1 MFSHQSCYG
10 LHPATFELSFMSSSL
25 PSTQTRERRRMSP
38 DESRTAALD
47 AAREI
52 LIADGPQAVTLKS
65 VAAKIGRTHANVLH
79 HFGSA
84 LGLQKALAA
93 MLAESVCAS
102 IAATVVRARRGEA
115 DPRLIVD
122 MTFDAFDQQGAGAL
136 ATWMIMSGNNDA
148 LDPILTA
155 IHNLVDELGEDGQ
168 DDVSMQQDTLTLV
181 LMALGDSLLGKPMAD
196 ALGLPREA
204 ARNIA
209 CKLLMAS
216 PVIRARAAAA

>member
-1 MFSHQSCYG
+1 
-10 LHPATFELSFMSSSL
+10 MSI
-25 PSTQTRERRRMSP
+25 ERKRLTP

-47 AAREI
+47 AARDI
-52 LIADGPQAVTLKS
+52 LITEGPQAVTLKA
-65 VAAKIGRTHANVLH
+65 VAMRVGRTHANVLH

-93 MLAESVCAS
+93 MLAESVCES
-102 IAATVVRARRGEA
+102 IAETVVSARRGEA

-148 LDPILTA
+148 LDPILSA
-155 IHNLVDELGEDGQ
+155 IHNLVDELADDGH
-168 DDVSMQQDTLTLV
+168 DDVLLHQDTLTLV
-181 LMALGDSLLGKPMAD
+181 LMALGDALLGKPMAD

-204 ARNIA
+204 ARDIA
-209 CKLLMAS
+209 YKQLMAS
-216 PVIRARAAAA
+216 PGVVARTVQV

>member
-1 MFSHQSCYG
+1 
-10 LHPATFELSFMSSSL
+10 MSI
-25 PSTQTRERRRMSP
+25 ERRRLTP

-52 LIADGPQAVTLKS
+52 LIAEGPQAVTLKA
-65 VAAKIGRTHANVLH
+65 VATKVGRTHANVLH

-93 MLAESVCAS
+93 MLAESVCES
-102 IAATVVRARRGEA
+102 IAETVVSARRGEA

-136 ATWMIMSGNNDA
+136 ATWMIMSGNKDA
-148 LDPILTA
+148 LDPILSA
-155 IHNLVDELGEDGQ
+155 IHNLVDELADDNEDGLIKE
-168 DDVSMQQDTLTLV
+168 DTLTLV
-181 LMALGDSLLGKPMAD
+181 LMALGDALLGKPMAD

-204 ARNIA
+204 ARDIA
-209 CKLLMAS
+209 YKQLMAS
-216 PVIRARAAAA
+216 PGVVARMAQA

>member
-1 MFSHQSCYG
+1 M
-10 LHPATFELSFMSSSL
+10 PITL
-25 PSTQTRERRRMSP
+25 PVERKRLTP

-52 LIADGPQAVTLKS
+52 LIAEGPQAVTLKA
-65 VAAKIGRTHANVLH
+65 VATKVGRTHANVLH

-93 MLAESVCAS
+93 MLAGSVCEN
-102 IAATVVRARRGEA
+102 IAETVVSARRGEA

-136 ATWMIMSGNNDA
+136 ATWMIMSGNKDA
-148 LDPILTA
+148 LDPILNA
-155 IHNLVDELGEDGQ
+155 IHHLVDDLGEDNEDGLIKE
-168 DDVSMQQDTLTLV
+168 DTLTLV

-204 ARNIA
+204 ARDIA
-209 CKLLMAS
+209 YKQLMAS
-216 PVIRARAAAA
+216 PGVLARMIRA

>member
-1 MFSHQSCYG
+1 MSIV
-10 LHPATFELSFMSSSL
+10 ATADRKRL
-25 PSTQTRERRRMSP
+25 SP

-52 LIADGPQAVTLKS
+52 LIAEGPQAVTLKA
-65 VAAKIGRTHANVLH
+65 VAAKVGRTHANVLH

-93 MLAESVCAS
+93 TLAESVCNR
-102 IAATVVRARRGEA
+102 IAETVLSARRGEA

-136 ATWMIMSGNNDA
+136 ATWMIMSGNKDA
-148 LDPILTA
+148 LDPILSA
-155 IHNLVDELGEDGQ
+155 IHHLVDDLGEDGH
-168 DDVSMQQDTLTLV
+168 DDVSMHQDTLTLV

-204 ARNIA
+204 ARDIA
-209 CKLLMAS
+209 YRLLMAS
-216 PVIRARAAAA
+216 PGVQARMAAA

>member
-1 MFSHQSCYG
+1 
-10 LHPATFELSFMSSSL
+10 MSIV
-25 PSTQTRERRRMSP
+25 PTIERKRLTP

-47 AAREI
+47 AARDI
-52 LIADGPQAVTLKS
+52 LIAEGPQAVTLKA
-65 VAAKIGRTHANVLH
+65 VAMRVGRTHANVLH

-93 MLAESVCAS
+93 MLADSVCDS
-102 IAATVVRARRGEA
+102 IAETVVRARRGEA

-148 LDPILTA
+148 LDPILSA
-155 IHNLVDELGEDGQ
+155 IHQLVDHLTNDNNDGLIKE
-168 DDVSMQQDTLTLV
+168 DTLTLV
-181 LMALGDSLLGKPMAD
+181 LMALGDALLGKPMAD

-204 ARNIA
+204 ARDIA
-209 CKLLMAS
+209 YKHLMAS
-216 PVIRARAAAA
+216 PGVIARMAAA

>member
-1 MFSHQSCYG
+1 
-10 LHPATFELSFMSSSL
+10 MSI
-25 PSTQTRERRRMSP
+25 ERKRLTP

-47 AAREI
+47 AARDI
-52 LIADGPQAVTLKS
+52 LITEGPQAVTLKA
-65 VAAKIGRTHANVLH
+65 VAMRVGRTHANVLH

-93 MLAESVCAS
+93 MLAESVCQS
-102 IAATVVRARRGEA
+102 IAKTVVSARRGEA

-148 LDPILTA
+148 LDPILSA
-155 IHNLVDELGEDGQ
+155 IHNLVDELADVGH
-168 DDVSMQQDTLTLV
+168 DDVLLHQDTLTLV
-181 LMALGDSLLGKPMAD
+181 LMALGDALLGKPMAD

-204 ARNIA
+204 ARDIA
-209 CKLLMAS
+209 YKQLMAS
-216 PVIRARAAAA
+216 PGVVARTVQV